1 MTLEGKSALV
11 TGGSRGIGRAICVRL
26 AREGAYVIVH
36 YGADRAAAEATVRDI
51 HTAGGSATA
60 VQAVLG
66 GSETDREAR
75 ELIERASSSTGKLDI
90 LVNNVGIVGPR
101 NGIEA
106 ADADGLHR
114 VFALNT
120 ITPFFVTK
128 HSLGRL
134 SDNGRIINIS
144 AHFTDSAAQADLIG
158 YSMSKAAIDAFTR
171 TLAKQLGARGITVN
185 AVAPG
190 VVDTDMN
197 SDWLGSMRGFVAEL
211 SPLGRVAD
219 PDDVADVV
227 AFLAGDDSR
236 WLTGE
241 RIEASGGALL

>member
-1 MTLEGKSALV
+1 MAQSRAAVRSKVLGRPRGFMPPIVYRPLQKACIVGFCSDRYILGGKMTLEGKSALV

-144 AHFTDSAAQADLIG
+144 AH
-158 YSMSKAAIDAFTR
+158 
-171 TLAKQLGARGITVN
+171 
-185 AVAPG
+185 
-190 VVDTDMN
+190 
-197 SDWLGSMRGFVAEL
+197 
-211 SPLGRVAD
+211 
-219 PDDVADVV
+219 
-227 AFLAGDDSR
+227 
-236 WLTGE
+236 
-241 RIEASGGALL
+241 